1 MVLIVILYALWAAS
15 ISSSKILLSYSSPI
29 FLTGIRMVVAG
40 LLLLGYQ
47 YFYARHHFRFHK
59 EHTYLYAQIIVF
71 GILISYF
78 LRFWALEYI
87 TATKLLFLYNLAP
100 FMSALH
106 SYFFLG
112 ERMTTRKWTGM
123 AIGFIGLLPILINSS
138 AQEQALGNFCFIS
151 WPEIAVVLSVV
162 TNSYSWI
169 IMRKLVRDEQYSPM
183 MINGICMTL
192 GGFIAL
198 LIALPL
204 EWPCPVTNVWAFI
217 GWLAF
222 IIVISNIV
230 SHNLYGYLL
239 RDYTATF
246 LSFAGFMSP
255 LFAGLYGWLFFNETI
270 TWHFYAS
277 SIIVFIGLFLFY
289 KDEIQEQEQE
299 SLL

>member
-1 MVLIVILYALWAAS
+1 M
-15 ISSSKILLSYSSPI
+15 
-29 FLTGIRMVVAG
+29 FVAG

-47 YFYARHHFRFHK
+47 YFYGRQHFRFHTS
-59 EHTYLYAQIIVF
+59 HIYLYSQVIVF

-106 SYFFLG
+106 SYFFLS
-112 ERMTTRKWTGM
+112 ERMSSRKWVGM
-123 AIGFIGLLPILINSS
+123 LIGFVGLLPIFLNST
-138 AQEQALGNFCFIS
+138 AQEKSLGDFFYFIS
-151 WPEIAVVLSVV
+151 WPELAVIVSVA

-169 IMRKLVRDEQYSPM
+169 VMRKLVRDEQYSPM

-192 GGFIAL
+192 GGLLAL
-198 LIALPL
+198 IIALPL
-204 EWPCPVTNVWAFI
+204 EGPCLVTDVWAFI
-217 GWLAF
+217 GWLTF

-255 LFAGLYGWLFFNETI
+255 LFAGLYGWLFFHETI

-289 KDEIQEQEQE
+289 QDEIQDQE
-299 SLL
+299 SVLQ